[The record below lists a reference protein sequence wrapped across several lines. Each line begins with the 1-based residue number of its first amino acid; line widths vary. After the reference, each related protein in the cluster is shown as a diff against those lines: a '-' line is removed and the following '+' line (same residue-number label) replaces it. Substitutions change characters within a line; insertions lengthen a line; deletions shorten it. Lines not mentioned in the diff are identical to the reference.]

1 MKLPKITNMTALVS
15 PRMAT
20 WASAVAIFGAGALA
34 ASPPVSAATSTADLT
49 TQTATTVA
57 QSLGG
62 AGVTISNVSYIGDPR
77 AAGTFTGAAGSVGFA
92 AGVILSTGNIADSVG
107 PNTAEDVTTNLGE
120 PANWGLPGDADLST
134 LSGFTTYDATILK
147 FDFVP
152 DSDRVSFRYVF
163 GSEEYNEYVT
173 SATVPS
179 PYNDVFAFFI
189 NGVNCATVPGPTGPL
204 PVSINTVNNGNP
216 FGTTPN
222 SNPALY
228 RNNSRTDPGP
238 ATIDS
243 EMDGL
248 TVPLTCSATV
258 KPHEINTLRLAIADA
273 ADPLYDSVVFIEKGS
288 LSTVEPGA
296 APDLSVKKELKPGQP
311 TPKAGGNLYYLV
323 RVKNVGTKATPATP
337 ANVTLLDTPPAGTS
351 ITSWSILTGNGRCS
365 LDGNGR
371 LSCDLGAGMAPGAET
386 VVEVV
391 IRTPKAGTL
400 TNTAEVDP
408 FNRITEID
416 ETNNRTTLATVI
428 P

>member
-1 MKLPKITNMTALVS
+1 MRFELHLKLPKITIRTALAS

-20 WASAVAIFGAGALA
+20 WASAVAILGAGALL
-34 ASPPVSAATSTADLT
+34 ASSPASAATSTADLT
-49 TQTATTVA
+49 TQTATAVA

-62 AGVTISNVSYIGDPR
+62 PGVTISNVSYVGAPQ
-77 AAGTFTGAAGSVGFA
+77 AAGTFTGGASSVGFA
-92 AGVILSTGNIADSVG
+92 AGVILSSGNIADSVG
-107 PNTAEDVTTNLGE
+107 PNTVDDVTSDF
-120 PANWGLPGDADLST
+120 GLPGDADLTALST
-134 LSGFTTYDATILK
+134 FPTNDAAALK

-152 DSDRVSFRYVF
+152 DGDKVFFRYVF
-163 GSEEYNEYVT
+163 GSDEYNEFVN
-173 SATVPS
+173 SRF
-179 PYNDVFAFFI
+179 NDVFAFFI
-189 NGVNCATVPGPTGPL
+189 NDVNCATVPGSGGPL
-204 PVSINTVNNGNP
+204 PVSVNTVNNGNP
-216 FGTTPN
+216 FGSAPN
-222 SNPALY
+222 SNPGLY
-228 RNNSRTDPGP
+228 RNNAVNPGP
-238 ATIDS
+238 PTIDS

-248 TVPLTCSATV
+248 TVVLTCTAPV
-258 KPHEINTLRLAIADA
+258 KAHQTNTLRLAIADA
-273 ADPLYDSVVFIEKGS
+273 SDGLYDSVVFIEKGS
-288 LSTVEPGA
+288 LSTQDPGVN
-296 APDLSVKKELKPGQP
+296 PDLTVKKELKPGQP

-408 FNRITEID
+408 FNRITELD
-416 ETNNRTTLATVI
+416 ETNNKTTLVTVI